1 MSTVNKYLL
10 LFCVVLLLVL
20 PFAFIARTRAK
31 PLSTTPRIQIIQDL
45 DKQPHYKAQRA
56 NPFFADDRAMR
67 PHIPHTIARE
77 DMILQDP
84 AYYQTHPNHPA
95 YRRIV
100 LNSGR
105 KWDAVML
112 GQVKKDG
119 KAAWLTTLPVA
130 LTRQVMARG
139 HQRFVIYCSP
149 CHGRDAYGN
158 GTVNRY
164 VSQLRAE
171 GNANAG
177 TWVPPANLHDPKVVK
192 LPDGEIYNVITN
204 GFAAMAGYK
213 DQVPTADRWAIV
225 AYVRALQLSE
235 EPVNIHQAPPQV
247 RAALEHGR

>member
-1 MSTVNKYLL
+1 MSTVNRYLL
-10 LFCVVLLLVL
+10 LTCVVLLLVL
-20 PFAFIARTRAK
+20 PFAFIARSRAQ
-31 PLSTTPRIQIIQDL
+31 LRSTTPRLQIIYDL

-67 PHIPHTIARE
+67 PHIAHTIARE

-84 AYYQTHPNHPA
+84 AYYQTHANHPA
-95 YRRIV
+95 FRHIV
-100 LNSGR
+100 LNSGA

-112 GQVKKDG
+112 GQTKKG
-119 KAAWLTTLPVA
+119 EKAAWLTNLPFA
-130 LTRQVMARG
+130 LTPQVMARG

-164 VSQLRAE
+164 VTQLRAE

-177 TWVPPANLHDPKVVK
+177 TWIPPANLHDPKIVK
-192 LPDGEIYNVITN
+192 LPDGEIYNIISN

-213 DQVPTADRWAIV
+213 DQIPTADRWDIV
-225 AYVRALQLSE
+225 AYVRALQLSQM
-235 EPVNIHQAPPQV
+235 PVNIHSAPGPV